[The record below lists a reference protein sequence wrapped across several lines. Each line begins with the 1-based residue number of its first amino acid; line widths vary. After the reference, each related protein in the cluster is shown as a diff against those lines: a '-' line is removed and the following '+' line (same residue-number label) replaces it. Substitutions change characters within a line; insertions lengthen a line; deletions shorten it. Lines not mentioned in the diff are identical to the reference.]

1 MKTAESARWFFA
13 TIDAIRAG
21 AERDAARFEAL
32 SKNPALEREAL
43 EKFPEDP
50 FLYQQLQAALENER
64 ILARN
69 GVFLTQLPWWED
81 L

>member
-1 MKTAESARWFFA
+1 MKTAEAARWFFA
-13 TIDAIRAG
+13 TIDTIRAQ
-21 AERDAARFEAL
+21 AERDAAKFEEL

-50 FLYQQLQAALENER
+50 FLYPQLQAALENER

-69 GVFLTQLPWWED
+69 GVFLTDPPFWEE